1 MIQMPDRSASE
12 SSVPPIIRN
21 LFGGL
26 LRRQASPHDGAGHV
40 ALFRAYE
47 RAADSPL
54 VDLIHFVVLP
64 PGASIGHHRHRDDN
78 EYYVITQGTGVMH
91 LDGHRVQVARG
102 DVVANRPFGEHGLVN
117 DSQEDLHVIVFKTS
131 PGVATVDM

>member
-1 MIQMPDRSASE
+1 MSDRPPTSGASAATT
-12 SSVPPIIRN
+12 PRN
-21 LFGGL
+21 LFRDL
-26 LRRQASPHDGAGHV
+26 LRREASPHDGAGHV

-54 VDLIHFVVLP
+54 VDLIHFVVVP
-64 PGASIGHHRHRDDN
+64 PGATIGQHRHRDDN

-91 LDGHRVQVARG
+91 IDGRRVQVARG

-117 DSQEDLHVIVFKTS
+117 DSDEDLHAVVFKTS
-131 PGVATVDM
+131 PGVAIVEV